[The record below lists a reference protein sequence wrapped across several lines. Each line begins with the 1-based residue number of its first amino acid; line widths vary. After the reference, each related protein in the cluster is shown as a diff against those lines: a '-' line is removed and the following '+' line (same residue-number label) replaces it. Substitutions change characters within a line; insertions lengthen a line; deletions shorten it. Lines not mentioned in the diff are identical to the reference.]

1 MEILAGGKLGEN
13 IFVLNLPLTRFVK
26 EASGFAA
33 GARSF
38 IEKIKFQQKG
48 GYNGKGTLYFVEN
61 SFSC

>member
-48 GYNGKGTLYFVEN
+48 GKSNGKVFFV
-61 SFSC
+61 